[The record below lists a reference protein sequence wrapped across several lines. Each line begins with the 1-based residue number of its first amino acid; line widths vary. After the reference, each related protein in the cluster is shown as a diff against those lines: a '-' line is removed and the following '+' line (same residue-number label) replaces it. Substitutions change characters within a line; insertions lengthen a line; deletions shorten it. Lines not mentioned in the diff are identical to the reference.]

1 MYQPKGVHSSSLA
14 RNNSLAHG
22 HHLDCVAS
30 TMDPNGGNNLDNPS
44 LASKQRLRWTHE
56 LHERFVDA
64 VAQLGGPDSESAQ
77 PLPGQLDLLFVVAI
91 FLLILSS
98 VLIWQLRC
106 SIHIVNQKSYS
117 SLHVGSTFVH
127 VDFS

>member
-1 MYQPKGVHSSSLA
+1 
-14 RNNSLAHG
+14 
-22 HHLDCVAS
+22 
-30 TMDPNGGNNLDNPS
+30 
-44 LASKQRLRWTHE
+44 
-56 LHERFVDA
+56 

-77 PLPGQLDLLFVVAI
+77 PLPGQLGLLFVVAI